1 MNVCISVFRFFNG
14 GKLDE
19 LEDIL
24 TSHPYSLYPTIYSMG
39 DVDQL
44 FNPLGYKTCGVAI
57 LKFKKRSG
65 FSRIE
70 H

>member
-1 MNVCISVFRFFNG
+1 MSVCISVFRFFNG

-44 FNPLGYKTCGVAI
+44 FNPLGYKTYGVAI
-57 LKFKKRSG
+57 
-65 FSRIE
+65 
-70 H
+70 